1 MVSLFEHIRKIVL
14 LGIILFSLTVGVGC
28 QGGFSMGQNNN
39 PCAIPNLYSENKKLL
54 DEGNLLVE
62 KKEYLQAIELFDRG
76 IASIGQSYYIEGVED
91 DTEMKLGLS
100 NIEKSKGSFE
110 ISANLKSS
118 VLSARLQEFLNGRKC
133 KS

>member
-14 LGIILFSLTVGVGC
+14 LGSLLFSLTIGAGC
-28 QGGFSMGQNNN
+28 QGSFAMVQSNDS
-39 PCAIPNLYSENKKLL
+39 CAIMKRYSENKILL
-54 DEGNLLVE
+54 DEGNLLIE

-76 IASIGQSYYIEGVED
+76 IASIGQSYSIEGVED
-91 DTEMKLGLS
+91 DTEMKFGLS